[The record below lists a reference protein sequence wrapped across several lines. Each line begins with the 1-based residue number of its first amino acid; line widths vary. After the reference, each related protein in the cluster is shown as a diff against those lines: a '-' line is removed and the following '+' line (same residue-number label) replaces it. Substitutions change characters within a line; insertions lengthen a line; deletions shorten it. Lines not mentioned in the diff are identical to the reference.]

1 VKPSRV
7 VEVDMH
13 AAVAVIKHEHRSITA
28 VISALEYLARN
39 IAAGDE
45 PDYEVLTVILDY
57 IEAFPNR
64 LHHPKED
71 RYLFSALRQR
81 DPSVVTVLQ
90 ELEEEHRR
98 GDELTREL
106 RYLLT
111 RCRVGDAGAKQAFA
125 AAADRYGKFHWGHM
139 RKEEDVVL
147 PRALDALSADDW
159 MVIDAAFSANDEPI
173 PGLSPRQDFDALFRL
188 IVAMAPPP
196 IGVGPRPAERSRE

>member
-1 VKPSRV
+1 
-7 VEVDMH
+7 MH
-13 AAVAVIKHEHRSITA
+13 AAVAVIKQEHRSISA
-28 VISALEYLARN
+28 VVSALEYLARN

-71 RYLFSALRQR
+71 RYLFSALRR
-81 DPSVVTVLQ
+81 RHPSAGPILD

-106 RYLLT
+106 RFLLT
-111 RCRVGDAGAKQAFA
+111 RCRIGGGPAKQAFA
-125 AAADRYGKFHWGHM
+125 AAAERYGKFHWTHM
-139 RKEEDVVL
+139 RKEEDAVL
-147 PRALDALSADDW
+147 PLAVAALGVEDW
-159 MVIDAAFSANDEPI
+159 TAIDAAFSVNDEPV
-173 PGLSPRQDFDALFRL
+173 PGMAPRQDFDALFRL

-196 IGVGPRPAERSRE
+196 VGVGPKPPTAVATESAERTRKP